1 MGSHMIGTRRKLN
14 SVRCRWDG
22 LAAKE
27 MDELAMQKD
36 EPWNDGDGTNLE
48 LWNGNEMGWN
58 GMNGSL

>member
-1 MGSHMIGTRRKLN
+1 MIGTRRRLN
-14 SVRCRWDG
+14 SVRCRWDD

-27 MDELAMQKD
+27 MDEHAMQKD
-36 EPWNDGDGTNLE
+36 EPWNDGDGTNLN